1 MADLNRYDTEGQ
13 PAFRAWYHRTFG
25 ATFSELNGLAEQI
38 DYRAG
43 LIHDIQTLRF
53 HERLSPYEAY
63 CKAIDMREH
72 PERYS
77 ASWSSD
83 SWEFGEEFEDDYN
96 YEADREDA
104 GGEEQFE
111 QSWEQEMSEGE
122 RLLYIVE
129 LIKTHRTFAGLD
141 EGSANFQTLFEQV
154 WRLMFDEPTP
164 STERRRTYSDGGKR
178 AQDATHGA
186 AENGAALDE
195 LWLRA
200 QQAHREGDL
209 DGLEMARAGLE
220 MRNARDL
227 TGLPVAD
234 ILAVHREYKEELR
247 TLRRRHRALAK
258 YDPAWEFTTRS
269 SLALKR
275 LHTEIREELAA
286 ELADRLA
293 RLSRLDLVLEQFA
306 RPAEV
311 GGRSAR
317 QRRNSAAWRT
327 PGCLVGTAL
336 GLPSR
341 PGPHYIDHDQK
352 EA

>member
-1 MADLNRYDTEGQ
+1 M
-13 PAFRAWYHRTFG
+13 
-25 ATFSELNGLAEQI
+25 
-38 DYRAG
+38 
-43 LIHDIQTLRF
+43 
-53 HERLSPYEAY
+53 
-63 CKAIDMREH
+63 
-72 PERYS
+72 
-77 ASWSSD
+77 
-83 SWEFGEEFEDDYN
+83 
-96 YEADREDA
+96 
-104 GGEEQFE
+104 
-111 QSWEQEMSEGE
+111 
-122 RLLYIVE
+122 
-129 LIKTHRTFAGLD
+129 
-141 EGSANFQTLFEQV
+141 GS
-154 WRLMFDEPTP
+154 
-164 STERRRTYSDGGKR
+164 
-178 AQDATHGA
+178 
-186 AENGAALDE
+186 NGAALDE